1 MNKAV
6 RRSSSV
12 PKPTAELPSNT
23 NTAAQPSTPPTR
35 GLRARGIPSAGN
47 DEPAELLRPGRQG

>member
-23 NTAAQPSTPPTR
+23 NTAAQPSTP
-35 GLRARGIPSAGN
+35 SAGN